1 MLTVLREGAR
11 STVAKVFL
19 VVIAL
24 AVVAGLGFGGY
35 IGNIGQRTVLA
46 VGDTEISAETFQIA
60 LQRQLNRLSQQLGTN
75 LTLEQA
81 RMFGV
86 DRQLL
91 SQLASEA
98 ALNSEAGR
106 FGLGVSDGRLAER
119 ISNDPI
125 FLQVGGFNRQFF
137 QQVLRNYGITED
149 DFVADTRTFAAR
161 QQLAMGLVG
170 GMLPSNAMMEVANTY
185 ANELRQVSF
194 LELGEANLG
203 ERPDATPED
212 LRTFYNDRTS
222 DYRAPEYRG
231 LVFVELSPSSLADPD
246 GVSAEEVQSAYEAE
260 IDALTSVGE
269 RNITQLLFTD
279 EGQAAAARVRLLAGE
294 TADDL
299 EANEDIS
306 VTVSE
311 LGAVRQSG
319 ILDQGAAGSA
329 FALAV
334 AGPTE
339 VIEGRFGSII
349 MLVNEIVEDT
359 VTPLAEVEERLRA
372 AIASSSARDDLFN
385 LFESIEDARAGGD
398 PLTDIAARFELDLV
412 AIDAMDS
419 NGIGRDGN
427 AVTLPLTNSLIA
439 DTFESD
445 VGLEND
451 AIDSSDGGFVW
462 FEVTDIEEARDLT
475 FEEAEDRVL
484 ADWLVDQRDQ
494 LLRERSAELVDELER
509 GRSINTLAIANDL
522 PLIETSPFT
531 RGEAPDELGGPA
543 TVAAYE
549 GSEGHFGDVEGPPTE
564 DGESA
569 TRLVF
574 VVTDVTRPAF
584 FEEAA
589 DVQELA
595 EELGPALEDTIL
607 TQYVAGLQATLGV
620 RVNEELVQQLTGGGN
635 HGGM

>member
-98 ALNSEAGR
+98 ALNSEAER
-106 FGLGVSDGRLAER
+106 FGMGVSDDRLAER
-119 ISNDPI
+119 IASDPI

-137 QQVLRNYGITED
+137 QRVLRNYGITED
-149 DFVADTRTFAAR
+149 DFVEDTRSFALR

-170 GMLPSNAMMEVANTY
+170 GILPSNAMMEVANTY
-185 ANELRQVSF
+185 ANELRTVSF
-194 LELGEANLG
+194 LELSEGDLE
-203 ERPDATPED
+203 EQPQATPED
-212 LRTFYNDRTS
+212 LRSFYNDRTS

-231 LVFVELSPSSLADPD
+231 LVYVELDPASLADPD
-246 GVSAEEVQSAYEAE
+246 SVSIEELQAAYDAQ
-260 IDALTSVGE
+260 IDALTSAGE
-269 RNITQLLFTD
+269 RDITQLLFSD
-279 EGQAAAARVRLLAGE
+279 EGQAQSARARLLAGE
-294 TADDL
+294 SVDDL
-299 EANEDIS
+299 EADSGIS

-311 LGAVRQSG
+311 LGAVRQG
-319 ILDQGAAGSA
+319 DVLDQAAAEAA
-329 FALAV
+329 FTLAV
-334 AGPTE
+334 AGPTD
-339 VIEGRFGSII
+339 VIAGRFGSII

-359 VTPLAEVEERLRA
+359 VTPLADVEERLRA
-372 AIASSSARDDLFN
+372 ELAGSGARDDLFN

-398 PLTDIAARFELDLV
+398 PLADIAARFDLSLV
-412 AIDAMDS
+412 NVEAMDA
-419 NGIGRDGN
+419 NGFDRDGN
-427 AVTLPLTNSLIA
+427 PVTLPLTDSLIA
-439 DTFESD
+439 ETFESD

-451 AIDSSDGGFVW
+451 AIDSEGGGFVW
-462 FEVTDIEEARDLT
+462 FEVTSIEDARDLS

-484 ADWLVDQRDQ
+484 ADWSLEQRDQ
-494 LLRERSAELVDELER
+494 LLRARAGELVEELER
-509 GRSINTLAIANDL
+509 GRSITTLAIANDL
-522 PLIETSPFT
+522 PLNETSPFT

-543 TVAAYE
+543 TVAAFE
-549 GSEGHFGDVEGPPTE
+549 GSQGHFGDVEGAPNE

-595 EELGPALEDTIL
+595 GELGPAIEDTVL
-607 TQYVAGLQATLGV
+607 TQYVAGLQASLGV

>member
-98 ALNSEAGR
+98 ALNSEAER
-106 FGLGVSDGRLAER
+106 FGMGVSDDRLAER
-119 ISNDPI
+119 IASDPI

-137 QQVLRNYGITED
+137 QRVLRNYGITED
-149 DFVADTRTFAAR
+149 DFVEDTRSFALR

-170 GMLPSNAMMEVANTY
+170 GILPSNAMMEVANTY
-185 ANELRQVSF
+185 ANELRKVSF
-194 LELGEANLG
+194 LELSENDLN
-203 ERPDATPED
+203 ERPQATPED
-212 LRTFYNDRTS
+212 LRSFYNDRTGE
-222 DYRAPEYRG
+222 YRAPEYRG
-231 LVFVELSPSSLADPD
+231 LVYVELDPASLADPNS
-246 GVSAEEVQSAYEAE
+246 VSVEELQAAYEAQ
-260 IDALTSVGE
+260 IDALTSAGE
-269 RNITQLLFTD
+269 RNITQLLFSD
-279 EGQAAAARVRLLAGE
+279 EGQAQSARARLLAGE
-294 TADDL
+294 TVEDL
-299 EANEDIS
+299 EADEGIS

-311 LGAVRQSG
+311 LGAVRQG
-319 ILDQGAAGSA
+319 DILDPTAAEAA

-334 AGPTE
+334 AGPTD

-359 VTPLAEVEERLRA
+359 VTPLADVEERLRA
-372 AIASSSARDDLFN
+372 ELAGSGARDDLFN

-398 PLTDIAARFELDLV
+398 PLADIATRFDLELV
-412 AIDAMDS
+412 TIEAMDA
-419 NGIGRDGN
+419 NGFDRDGN
-427 AVTLPLTNSLIA
+427 PVSLPLTNHLIA
-439 DTFESD
+439 ETFESD

-451 AIDSSDGGFVW
+451 AIDSEGGGFVW
-462 FEVTDIEEARDLT
+462 FEVTSIEDARDLT

-484 ADWLVDQRDQ
+484 ADWQLEQRDQ
-494 LLRERSAELVDELER
+494 LLRARAAELVEELER
-509 GRSINTLAIANDL
+509 GRSITTLAIANDL
-522 PLIETSPFT
+522 PLNETAPFT
-531 RGEAPDELGGPA
+531 RGEAPDELGGAA
-543 TVAAYE
+543 TVAAFE
-549 GSEGHFGDVEGPPTE
+549 GSQGHFGDVEGAPNE

-584 FEEAA
+584 FEEAT

-595 EELGPALEDTIL
+595 SELGPAIEDTVL
-607 TQYVAGLQATLGV
+607 TQYVAGLQASLGV